1 MQLSTRVLNALFV
14 ECLCEILD
22 EQPAL
27 FLANIKNAGDVETWY
42 NVFRS
47 LRRGSNSRA
56 LSQGISDTCTS
67 VINRWHLKEKAKG
80 KMPSFTNMPQY
91 YADIN
96 LLTEN
101 FLIYTFGM

>member
-1 MQLSTRVLNALFV
+1 
-14 ECLCEILD
+14 
-22 EQPAL
+22 
-27 FLANIKNAGDVETWY
+27 
-42 NVFRS
+42 
-47 LRRGSNSRA
+47 

-101 FLIYTFGM
+101 FLTYTRGM